1 MKWFMMLSVFMCL
14 FMYLRMD
21 PIKGRF
27 FLVLGLLNVAPII
40 SMNLHVWYTYY
51 ICLLFLRGVFVILVY
66 FSRLSKFVYL
76 RRPFW
81 LLSLFLVV
89 LRGVDYFVKVEGYL
103 SINRFY
109 YRVYLL
115 CFLIIIFS
123 LLFFINFTSYF
134 LSLRVAIRK
143 I

>member
-51 ICLLFLRGVFVILVY
+51 ICLLFLSGVFVILVY

-134 LSLRVAIRK
+134 LSLGVAIRK